1 MTDPDDI
8 IGTDSPVSAVQ
19 RATLDAV
26 LNMIVPASEDG
37 RLPSAVEVGV
47 LDHIRDAAAGDAV
60 AGAPAA
66 GDPAHDLIDT
76 LREELDRLDDQAR
89 TQFGGAFAELAADDQ
104 QTLVDNIRS
113 NDPRFMSGL
122 AMVTMTRYYQHDR
135 VLEALGM
142 EARAPYPQGY
152 EVLSGDLSLLD
163 PVIQRGKRYRD
174 T

>member
-26 LNMIVPASEDG
+26 LNIIVPASEDG

-60 AGAPAA
+60 AGAPA
-66 GDPAHDLIDT
+66 HDLIDT

-104 QTLVDNIRS
+104 ETLVDNIRS

-122 AMVTMTRYYQHDR
+122 AMVTVTCYYQHDR

>member
-1 MTDPDDI
+1 MPDPDDI

-47 LDHIRDAAAGDAV
+47 LDHIRDAAS
-60 AGAPAA
+60 GAPAA

-76 LREELDRLDDQAR
+76 LGEELDRLDDQAR

-104 QTLVDNIRS
+104 ETLVSNIRS

-122 AMVTMTRYYQHDR
+122 AMVTVTCYYQHDR

-152 EVLSGDLSLLD
+152 EVVSGDLSLLE
-163 PVIQRGKRYRD
+163 PVVQRGKRYRD
-174 T
+174 A

>member
-1 MTDPDDI
+1 M
-8 IGTDSPVSAVQ
+8 Q

-26 LNMIVPASEDG
+26 LNIIVPASEDG

-47 LDHIRDAAAGDAV
+47 LDHIRDAAAGD
-60 AGAPAA
+60 PAA
-66 GDPAHDLIDT
+66 GDPARDLIDT

-89 TQFGGAFAELAADDQ
+89 THFGGAFAELAADDQ
-104 QTLVDNIRS
+104 ETLVDNIRS

-122 AMVTMTRYYQHDR
+122 AMVTVTRYYQHDR